1 MRVYPLTEMPFY
13 GNLSLLT
20 VKLTRQY
27 QPENLMNQITFS
39 KLLLS
44 GERLA
49 LTGLLVAVVIVSLPT
64 KTLAFEEII
73 PTLPTVLA
81 DESVANDTGAAFVV
95 PGYEVIGTLPVAGP
109 MAHVYGAVS
118 LTAYTSRVEE
128 CDATPFTTADGSHV
142 RDGIIAANFLKF
154 GTKVRIPA
162 LFGDKVFEVHDR
174 MNKRFPNRV
183 DVWMDD
189 LTAARQFGV
198 RHAVIEIVE
207 ES

>member
-1 MRVYPLTEMPFY
+1 MKQF
-13 GNLSLLT
+13 
-20 VKLTRQY
+20 
-27 QPENLMNQITFS
+27 TFS
-39 KLLLS
+39 GLLIS

-64 KTLAFEEII
+64 QTLAAEEIV
-73 PTLPTVLA
+73 PVLPTVQVDDAVVDALQMK
-81 DESVANDTGAAFVV
+81 FVV
-95 PGYEVIGTLPVAGP
+95 PGYEEIGSLPEAGLKT
-109 MAHVYGAVS
+109 HVYGRVS

-128 CDATPFTTADGSHV
+128 CDSTPFTTADGSRV

-154 GTKVRIPA
+154 GTKVRIPE

-174 MNKRFPNRV
+174 MNKRFSNRV

-189 LTAARQFGV
+189 LTDARQFGV